1 MEKPVRHT
9 LTTLV
14 LLRISSDT
22 LWCFAFRHG
31 GLLPGM
37 RAPARDGWGSND
49 FAASISY
56 TYRSF
61 HLADPTGAGA
71 ASTVACNTTTQGFEG
86 TPRCCV
92 LPAAQVPAPSPSFDP
107 RSLETGAQAQSP
119 ININL
124 WEYCE
129 HSPQHLNAP
138 LHRFLARLIVAR
150 CANRRTRS
158 APAAPRRAIR
168 SRL

>member
-1 MEKPVRHT
+1 
-9 LTTLV
+9 
-14 LLRISSDT
+14 
-22 LWCFAFRHG
+22 
-31 GLLPGM
+31 M

-71 ASTVACNTTTQGFEG
+71 ASPVACNTTTQGFEG

-107 RSLETGAQAQSP
+107 RSLETSAQAQSP

-129 HSPQHLNAP
+129 PSISMP
-138 LHRFLARLIVAR
+138 LSRQLPWSADRCPVRRQTGSECAR
-150 CANRRTRS
+150 CCTTVDSERAMIRRIWSSLAICLTR
-158 APAAPRRAIR
+158 
-168 SRL
+168 